1 MSQTPRKKRKS
12 IPAKVWSFF
21 NSLKLTLTVLITFA
35 AVSIF
40 GTVIQQNQS
49 VEEYVKAYG
58 AMWTK
63 VILFVGLDNMFH
75 SWWFIGL
82 ACVLVIN
89 IIVCTLERFPPKWKS
104 LLNQKPK
111 GKFAPR
117 IIDNCSHN
125 QTLHLN
131 GGLDSVSEKVRKV
144 FKKKRY
150 KLVTYPGDGERYFY
164 AWKGTIGRLGSDV
177 VHISL
182 LLILIGAILG
192 GIYGYKDFRV
202 VYEGSTMAVPKADF
216 EVRLDKF
223 WMQYYPN
230 GQVKQYNSLL
240 TVLEN
245 GKEVKQKQ
253 IWVNEPLYFKGV
265 RFYQSSYG
273 TAWNRIKEADIG
285 IVRKNSKALSSTATA
300 GWKKVQKL
308 PGSEYSVK
316 VVGYTADFAYDERT
330 RQVFSQSAE
339 AKNPAIS
346 LEVYRKGKLI
356 STPWLFLK
364 YPGIFPGIPDSEDD
378 LVFAGFRGIMYSG
391 ISLNKD
397 PGTNVVW
404 AGSIVMG
411 LGFILAFF
419 IFHRRVWIYLKETD
433 GSTELKVGG
442 LINKN
447 QFAFEKELK
456 DIVKELKS

>member
-1 MSQTPRKKRKS
+1 MRETPRKKRKTVPQR
-12 IPAKVWSFF
+12 IRSFF

-40 GTVIQQNQS
+40 GTVIEQNKP
-49 VEEYVKAYG
+49 VEEYLSTYG
-58 AMWTK
+58 PGWTK
-63 VILFVGLDNMFH
+63 VILFTGLDNMFY

-82 ACVLVIN
+82 AGLLVIN
-89 IIVCTLERFPPKWKS
+89 IIICTLDRFPPKWKS

-125 QTLHLN
+125 QTLHFDE
-131 GGLDSVSEKVRKV
+131 GLESVSEKVGKV
-144 FKKKRY
+144 FRRRRY
-150 KLVTYPGDGERYFY
+150 KVASYPADGERYFY
-164 AWKGTIGRLGSDV
+164 AWRGTVGRLGSDV

-192 GIYGYKDFRV
+192 GVYGYKDFRV
-202 VYEGSTMAVPKADF
+202 VYEGSTMEVPKADF
-216 EVRLDKF
+216 KVRLDKF
-223 WMQYYPN
+223 WMEYYDN

-240 TVLEN
+240 TVLEG
-245 GKEVKQKQ
+245 GKEVMKKQ

-273 TAWNRIKEADIG
+273 AAWNKIKNASIG

-300 GWKKVQKL
+300 EWGKLKKL
-308 PGSEYSVK
+308 PESEYSVK
-316 VVGYTADFAYDERT
+316 LVGYTADFAYDERT

-339 AKNPAIS
+339 AKNPAVS
-346 LEVYRKGKLI
+346 VEVYRKGKLI

-456 DIVKELKS
+456 DIVEELKS